1 LSVRAKDI
9 VRGVSLQPLRVLDD
23 DGKPLHRC
31 PRCSGQLRFDLTC
44 HTYGWNDDGTGGKAC
59 MPCDSAWEFWC
70 AMPDDDGD
78 LLEDGCGWSYTWG
91 LNPRNPRA
99 AVNEQRRPSWIPE
112 GSSPPW

>member
-1 LSVRAKDI
+1 VNWLRRLRQPTRGVIGILRSGRSDLSVRAKDI

-31 PRCSGQLRFDLTC
+31 PRCSGQLRF
-44 HTYGWNDDGTGGKAC
+44 
-59 MPCDSAWEFWC
+59 
-70 AMPDDDGD
+70 DDGD